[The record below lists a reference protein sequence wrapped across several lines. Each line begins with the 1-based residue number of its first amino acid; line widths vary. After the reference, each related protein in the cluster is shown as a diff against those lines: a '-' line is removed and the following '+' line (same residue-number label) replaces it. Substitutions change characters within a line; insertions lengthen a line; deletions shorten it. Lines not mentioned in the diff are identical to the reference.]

1 MKNTLLMAFLT
12 LLIFTTN
19 TLTAQFWMESSNELG
34 ANQLAMA
41 DDSSIYFLA
50 GANYLF
56 KSEDDGNINSWNPV
70 VGFPNEN
77 NYNILTKNED
87 IYLVNYTSQNTYDGK
102 GVFKSSDGGQTWN
115 QKNNGLGSDTNV
127 MRIHELSNDVLMI
140 ETRPDQNTRNLYRSV
155 NNGDTWNF
163 VQSIDGYS
171 NSVTLTSNG
180 DWFMCGGWELYKSV
194 DNGLSWSTINST
206 SQTGPS
212 GFYHIIEL
220 DNGNLML
227 FGLYDIMESSDGGI
241 SFTNK
246 STNGLPDLNLTVN
259 VNVIYPQGK
268 FFDGAIYTSFNN
280 DHGIFR
286 SVDNGDNWTNIDYN
300 LPTGYVFPKYLG
312 LSKSGYL
319 FASVSG
325 EGVFRS
331 TDPITGSAVDL
342 TENKNKAIDI
352 QIFPNPTQDLITV
365 SLDESNVNLNIEV
378 TDLQGKLV
386 YKLHTEHETQFK
398 FEIEGAPG
406 IYLVNIYSDKFSYT
420 EKIVKK

>member
-1 MKNTLLMAFLT
+1 MKNTLLKAFLM
-12 LLIFTTN
+12 LMIFTTN
-19 TLTAQFWMESSNELG
+19 TLTAQFWMESNNELS
-34 ANQLAMA
+34 ATQLSMA
-41 DDSSIYFLA
+41 DDGSIYFLA

-56 KSEDDGNINSWNPV
+56 KSEDDGNTNSWNPV

-77 NYNILTKNED
+77 NYNILTKNEA
-87 IYLVNYTSQNTYDGK
+87 IYLVNYTSQNTYEGM

-127 MRIHELSNDVLMI
+127 MRIHELSDDVLMI
-140 ETRPDQNTRNLYRSV
+140 ETRPDQNTRNLYRSE
-155 NNGDTWNF
+155 NNGDTWNY

-171 NSVTLTSNG
+171 NALTLTSIG
-180 DWFMCGGWELYKSV
+180 DWFMCGGLELYKSV

-206 SQTGPS
+206 SQTGSS
-212 GFYHIIEL
+212 GFYHMIEL

-227 FGLYDIMESSDGGI
+227 FGLYDIMESTDGGV

-268 FFDGAIYTSFNN
+268 FFDGAIYISFNN
-280 DHGIFR
+280 NEGVFK

-300 LPTGYVFPKYLG
+300 LPTGFVFPKYLG
-312 LSKSGYL
+312 LSKNGYL

-331 TDPITGSAVDL
+331 TDPITNSVVAISEIVNE
-342 TENKNKAIDI
+342 TKAFNV
-352 QIFPNPTQDLITV
+352 FPNPTDDVITI
-365 SLDESNVNLNIEV
+365 SLDGSYDNFNVEV
-378 TDLQGKLV
+378 RDLQGKLIDSKSSEKDAQIQV
-386 YKLHTEHETQFK
+386 NIKGES
-398 FEIEGAPG
+398 G
-406 IYLVNIYSDKFSYT
+406 IYIVKVFNEQFTYSK
-420 EKIVKK
+420 KIVKR